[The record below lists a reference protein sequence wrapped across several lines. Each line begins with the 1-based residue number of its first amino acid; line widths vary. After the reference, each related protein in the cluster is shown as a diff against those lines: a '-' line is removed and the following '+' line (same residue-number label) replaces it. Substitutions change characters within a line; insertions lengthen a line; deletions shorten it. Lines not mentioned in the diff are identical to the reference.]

1 MQDISSTTAVYSDMR
16 FYKTEVILIL
26 IIYVGK
32 EFVRDSTVIYCYYT
46 LCNENKK
53 WLNDSDF
60 MC

>member
-46 LCNENKK
+46 LCNEKK
-53 WLNDSDF
+53 NG
-60 MC
+60 